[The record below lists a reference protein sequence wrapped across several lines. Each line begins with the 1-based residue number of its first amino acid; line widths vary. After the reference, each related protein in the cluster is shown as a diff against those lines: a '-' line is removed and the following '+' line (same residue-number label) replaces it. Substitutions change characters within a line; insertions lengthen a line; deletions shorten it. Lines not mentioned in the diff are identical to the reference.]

1 MEILALNPCQKNPR
15 SKKKK
20 AAHKETKKM
29 ARGRDSKGRFLPKGR
44 SGGSKKGKRHY
55 KRNPGNPP
63 STWKRRAKRAYHHGR
78 GFVAGMGIGEALKT
92 MAQGMIGAA
101 AGMLVRKKFGT
112 VGNFSDNWEMKDYFM
127 AGLGGVG
134 AALVAKMAFKAS
146 PATSRNI
153 MVGGLALVGIKLLQD
168 ELIPKNATL
177 QSWFGDDTFGDGAEG
192 SWQGI
197 GADEALMVGDIQM
210 GDDGAA
216 YVYGEDG
223 QWRPADD
230 SHRLN
235 GIDELSGL
243 VPPGK
248 LGEENYYNGVG
259 DEYSYGALVPP
270 GNLGGLSMGEKF
282 AAAYS
287 RA

>member
-1 MEILALNPCQKNPR
+1 
-15 SKKKK
+15 
-20 AAHKETKKM
+20 M
-29 ARGRDSKGRFLPKGR
+29 ARGRDSKGRFLPKGK
-44 SGGSKKGKRHY
+44 SGGKSKGKKKYH
-55 KRNPGNPP
+55 RNPGNPP
-63 STWKRRAKRAYHHGR
+63 GTWGKRARRAVHHGR
-78 GFVAGMGIGEALKT
+78 GFIGGMGIGEALKT

-112 VGNFSDNWEMKDYFM
+112 VSNFSDNWEMKDYLM

-134 AALVAKMAFKAS
+134 AAMVAKLAFKAS

-177 QSWFGDDTFGDGAEG
+177 QSWFGAESAEG

-197 GADEALMVGDIQM
+197 GAEDALMVGDVQM

-230 SHRLN
+230 SHRLS
-235 GIDELSGL
+235 GPDEFSGL
-243 VPPGK
+243 VPPGD
-248 LGEENYYNGVG
+248 LGDENYYNGIG

-270 GNLGGLSMGEKF
+270 GNLGGLTMGEKF